1 MRKKKNGL
9 FRRLTAVLLAA
20 MMLVGSGASVLA
32 ADGSSLEG
40 DPFGGG
46 SGSELISGEGGGT
59 IPSTDEVIP
68 WEEEK
73 DESDPWGENLI
84 NSLPTEDP
92 TNSEGDGE
100 VPLAAPEGITD
111 QEQEALDE
119 LLRKINS
126 KPVRE
131 FDPITE
137 TFVDEHEARLQELFP
152 QRRSLFRRARAASGN
167 YVRGAFIPTNSYY
180 IKNLPGSNGKI
191 AAGKS
196 MLRFFVNG
204 SPAFCIQMYQLSPRS
219 NGTHYEA
226 VANADYSQLTAA
238 QKDLITKYLANF
250 SATGSDNK
258 DNYALATQVLI
269 WEAIYGTSYGIYERM
284 ISGTAADPYTTTT
297 LPLKPAVTQITDA
310 AARIAA
316 YNQIRDGNNPGKGI
330 IFWGSDNWQDSVTV
344 ELGNDI
350 PAKPQFRIKKV
361 DANDPSKVLEG
372 AEFDILGGPL
382 EDISGALVPAG
393 GWHTTITTGDDGYAY
408 SQKTLA
414 PGKYV
419 ALELTAPDGY
429 ELPASTNERMVEF
442 EIQDGQTTPVELVI
456 KNGET
461 NMEQGLKILKV
472 DADNPSKTLSGAKFS
487 VYKGAGTG
495 GEKVGDFTTGA
506 GGMVAVPL
514 TDPGEY
520 TIVEVTPPTGY
531 EISNPNSQTVTIAE
545 NETKEVKFSNQ
556 KKSTPPP
563 GDSDTPGEGNA
574 EGQIT
579 IVKKDENGH
588 SLDGAV
594 FKIEID
600 FSNGDQGGIDQF
612 QVVDGSNTYYYAHPK
627 DNTDAA
633 TVTVTEIKAPE
644 GYVLDSTPQKVVVS
658 PTYAVGGGGDEEG
671 GEGGGGAGG
680 DEEGGGSA
688 NVIIGDR
695 PVLTFVNKEMECELI
710 IYKYQKGNSSIALE
724 GAQFDVE
731 YVDKTLSTEVW
742 HVTTGADG
750 KATISLPH
758 AGVVKITE
766 TQAPENYK
774 IIEVE
779 NKKTVTLA
787 RGETKQVDIPNDKYG
802 SLRIVKKDIDD
813 HRGLA
818 GAVFEVKKI
827 GGAGEG
833 DEATGTK
840 RTVTT
845 EADGTVLVEGLEP
858 GSYQVKEISPPPY
871 YILSKNPVQTVEVL
885 EGSQQTVELTFFNE
899 AYTGMKIVKV
909 DAQTGEGLGGAV
921 FSVFKGNGIRD
932 GYPTGDRVGDFYTS
946 DNGAVILDKLEPG
959 WYTVYEEQA
968 PYGYV
973 VDEQR
978 WQLVE
983 VKDANIDDTIQVIF
997 RNQPKPKLRIV
1008 KKDKLTGELLEGAV
1022 FRVAKQNGTT
1032 YNEYTTDEN
1041 GEILIENMDVD
1052 WYVITEM
1059 RAPDGYLLPK
1069 DPELDPVQLV
1079 PGKTTEV
1086 VVTNQIKPTLTI
1098 QKVDAVTRKPLKNA
1112 TFKLTKQGASEYTH
1126 ITTDSDGIA
1135 RVEGLESG
1143 WYIVEEIKAPTGY
1156 ILNTE
1161 IFNIEL
1167 KPDEN
1172 PVITI
1177 PNTKI
1182 PSLTIKKVDADT
1194 RSPLPDAE
1202 FIIHSSDGRM
1212 IYQGLTDKRGEI
1224 YIERIDPGTY
1234 TITELKAPN
1243 GYKMNRE
1250 SIDIVIEMGK
1260 DHVVEMENS
1269 AIEPLY
1275 IQKIDAKTGKPLDG
1289 AVFKVEK
1296 TSGEFIGEY
1305 RTGIT
1310 GYAIV
1315 TGLKPGYYVI
1325 TEIKAPDGYR
1335 LSAAP
1340 KTVHFKAGAP
1350 ASVTVE
1356 DEPLSGLQIVKKDA
1370 DTGDALSDVTFRITK
1385 ANGEFVGQY
1394 TTDGNGLV
1402 TLADLEPG
1410 AYTIAEIATKDGYIL
1425 DNVPRTVEITTK
1437 STTAVVV
1444 EWTNRKEPNLQL
1456 LKVDE
1461 DTKKPLT
1468 GVTYK
1473 ITKSD
1478 GELVGQFKTDE
1489 NGLITLYGL
1498 DPDTYIVA
1506 EVATLEGYILDPTP
1520 KTVALKEGGPTLV
1533 SIELTNK
1540 KMPGLQLLKTDA
1552 ATGEPLKGVSF
1563 KITTAAGDRVGD
1575 YKTDEF
1581 GLVTIPNL
1589 EPGTYTVTEVAT
1601 IEGYILDKNPKTV
1614 VLTEQ
1619 DQGIVRV
1626 EISNKRMPGLQILK
1640 VDETT
1645 RLPLSGVTFRVVTV
1659 KGEEV
1664 GQYRTDERGLITIP
1678 ELSPG
1683 SYIVTEVAAAEGYIL
1698 DTTPH
1703 YVTLEKDD
1711 QKLVRLELSNKR
1723 KPGLQIYKVDEKTR
1737 KPLEN
1742 VTFLIATG
1750 GGEPIGQYR
1759 TDKNGL
1765 ITLPDMKPGVYTITE
1780 VAAAEGY
1787 ILDATPK
1794 TVELKQDEPA
1804 MVTVELTNKRQPG
1817 LQLLKVDERT
1827 RQPLTGVTFK
1837 VTTADGK
1844 LVGQY
1849 RTDENGLVTI
1859 PNLEPGTY
1867 TITEVAT
1874 IDGYILDTI
1883 PKTVVLE
1890 EDDQRMV
1897 TVELPNKPLAGLQI
1911 RKIDGS
1917 TNKPL
1922 SGIEFEVRTPEGAL
1936 IGRYTTGENGNIFIQ
1951 NLEPGSYIVTE
1962 MTTREN
1968 YTIDAIPRTVVMKS
1982 GEMTT
1987 EVFKNYA
1994 YPVLTIKKV
2003 DSVTG
2008 QPLAGAKFKLM
2019 DEDYREIGVITTSE
2033 LGLVNVTK
2041 LNAGS
2046 YYVQETQAPNGYVL
2060 DSTVRQISLQWGKT
2074 TVLEM
2079 KNTPRGSLR
2088 IQKVDAVTG
2097 KPLYNAV
2104 FNLYDSKNNLLGE
2117 YKTDNLGMI
2126 IFNSQV
2132 AAGKYTL
2139 KEVKAPEGYVLDDKP
2154 ITVTV
2159 KAGETTELTI
2169 KNTPETGNIHIT
2181 KVASDYNDITKD
2193 KAGAVLVGAVFEIYN
2208 ESSDVVD
2215 RITTGT
2221 DGVAKSKNLPL
2232 GKYAIKEIAAPKHYI
2247 TDGKPFYAELKVA
2260 GDLVKFKVENKPSDI
2275 STTVQKRG
2283 NVEVLPGDTM
2293 TWEFYNVRNTS
2304 NIALEEFY
2312 WHDLIPT
2319 DAVRATSFTT
2329 GVWSERVNMTAYF
2342 RTNLS
2347 SSYRVLKENL
2357 LSTTNH
2363 ELSLSSSALG
2373 LKANEYVTDVKL
2385 VFGKVQPGFHE
2396 TTRPT
2401 LTAFVLPNLMDG
2413 YSIVNRTDVG
2423 GRDGEEWIYCKD
2435 TWTTIAIQLK
2445 RGKLPQ
2451 TGFGLPT
2458 P

>member
-1 MRKKKNGL
+1 MKQKKKGL
-9 FRRLTAVLLAA
+9 FRKLTAVLLAA
-20 MMLVGSGASVLA
+20 MMLAGSSVSVLA
-32 ADGSSLEG
+32 VDGGSLGG
-40 DPFGGG
+40 DPFGGSTG
-46 SGSELISGEGGGT
+46 GELISGEGT
-59 IPSTDEVIP
+59 VSSPESVNP
-68 WEEEK
+68 WEEDGEK
-73 DESDPWGENLI
+73 DDSDPWGENLI

-92 TNSEGDGE
+92 GKEDDGLTL
-100 VPLAAPEGITD
+100 VTPEGVTE

-119 LLRKINS
+119 LLQEINS
-126 KPVRE
+126 KSVRE
-131 FDPITE
+131 FDPITG
-137 TFVDEHEARLQELFP
+137 TFADEHMARLQELLP
-152 QRRSLFRRARAASGN
+152 QQSSLFKKAAARAASGN

-180 IKNLPGSNGKI
+180 IQNLPGSNGKVATGRAI
-191 AAGKS
+191 
-196 MLRFFVNG
+196 LRFFVNG
-204 SPAFCIQMYQLSPRS
+204 APAFCIQMYQLSPKS
-219 NGTHYEA
+219 NGQHYET
-226 VANADYSQLTAA
+226 VASADYSQLTAE
-238 QKDLITKYLANF
+238 QKALITKYLANF
-250 SATGSDNK
+250 SATSSDNK

-269 WEAIYGTSYGIYERM
+269 WEAIYGKSYGIYERM
-284 ISGTAADPYTTTT
+284 ISGTQADPYQIGGG
-297 LPLKPAVTQITDA
+297 PLQPAMTRITDS

-316 YNQIRDGNNPGKGI
+316 YNQIRDGNNPGKGLL
-330 IFWGSDNWQDSVTV
+330 FWESSNWQDSVTI
-344 ELGNDI
+344 ELENTTHKD
-350 PAKPQFRIKKV
+350 PQFKLKKV
-361 DANDPSKVLEG
+361 DANDPNKVLED
-372 AEFDILGGPL
+372 AEFEIFAGPL
-382 EDISGALVPAG
+382 DEHGLPSS
-393 GWHTTITTGDDGYAY
+393 WFTTLTTGDDGYAY
-408 SQKTLA
+408 PQKQMD
-414 PGKYV
+414 PGTYY
-419 ALELTAPDGY
+419 AYEITAPEGY
-429 ELPASTNERMVEF
+429 ELPKPSPLIEF
-442 EIQDGQTTPVELVI
+442 EIKAGQTAPVELVVE
-456 KNGET
+456 NGGSPEDWT
-461 NMEQGLKILKV
+461 DEVLRLLKV
-472 DADNPSKTLSGAKFS
+472 DADNPSTTLAGAKFS
-487 VYKGAGTG
+487 VYKGTGIG

-506 GGMVAVPL
+506 GGTVQVPL
-514 TDPGEY
+514 PGPGEY
-520 TIVEVTPPTGY
+520 TVVETGAPAGY
-531 EISNPNSQTVTIAE
+531 EISDPNSQTVTVAE
-545 NETKEVKFSNQ
+545 KEGKEVKFSNK

-563 GDSDTPGEGNA
+563 GDSDVEGSNA

-579 IVKKDENGH
+579 IVKKDEDGH

-600 FSNGDQGGIDQF
+600 FSNGDQGGIDRF

-731 YVDKTLSTEVW
+731 YADKTLSTEVW

-779 NKKTVTLA
+779 NKKTVTLT

-871 YILSKNPVQTVEVL
+871 YVLSKNPVQTVEVL

-1234 TITELKAPN
+1234 TITELRAPN

-1275 IQKIDAKTGKPLDG
+1275 IQKVDAKTGKPLDG

-1296 TSGEFIGEY
+1296 TSGEFVGEY

-1310 GYAIV
+1310 GFAIV

-1350 ASVTVE
+1350 VSVTIE
-1356 DEPLSGLQIVKKDA
+1356 NEPLSGLQIVKRDA

-1444 EWTNRKEPNLQL
+1444 EWTNRREPNLQL

-1461 DTKKPLT
+1461 DTRKPLT

-1478 GELVGQFKTDE
+1478 GELVGQYKTDE

-1506 EVATLEGYILDPTP
+1506 EVATLDGYILDPTP

-1589 EPGTYTVTEVAT
+1589 EPGTYTITEVAT
-1601 IEGYILDKNPKTV
+1601 VEGYILDKTPKTV
-1614 VLTEQ
+1614 VLTEK

-1645 RLPLSGVTFRVVTV
+1645 RLPLPGTTFKVTTV
-1659 KGEEV
+1659 KGDVV
-1664 GQYRTDERGLITIP
+1664 GQYRTDASGLITLP
-1678 ELSPG
+1678 ELKPG

-1698 DTTPH
+1698 NTTPH

-1765 ITLPDMKPGVYTITE
+1765 IPLPDMKPGVYTITE
-1780 VAAAEGY
+1780 VTAAEGY

-1817 LQLLKVDERT
+1817 LQLLKVDEKT

-1837 VTTADGK
+1837 ITKGDGK

-1859 PNLEPGTY
+1859 PNLEPGPY

-1883 PKTVVLE
+1883 PKTVILE
-1890 EDDQRMV
+1890 EEDQRMV

-1917 TNKPL
+1917 TNLPL
-1922 SGIEFEVRTPEGAL
+1922 AGIEFEVRTPEGAL
-1936 IGRYTTGENGNIFIQ
+1936 IGRYTTGENGNIFIP

-1994 YPVLTIKKV
+1994 YPVLTIKKA

-2041 LNAGS
+2041 LNAGT
-2046 YYVQETQAPNGYVL
+2046 YYVQEIQAPNGYVL

-2104 FNLYDSKNNLLGE
+2104 FNLYDSKDNLLGE

-2139 KEVKAPEGYVLDDKP
+2139 KEVKAPKGYVLDDTP

-2193 KAGAVLVGAVFEIYN
+2193 KAGAVLSGAVFELYN
-2208 ESSDVVD
+2208 EAGDVVD

-2293 TWEFYNVRNTS
+2293 TWEFYNVKNTS
-2304 NIALEEFY
+2304 NVALEEFY
-2312 WHDLIPT
+2312 WHDLIPN